1 MTGGFGL
8 WKGGGG
14 IYWCKLEL
22 VGDEGIIH
30 SYLSY
35 IMCASTIFNNVF
47 IYKWRTYY
55 ASRCNHFTSSNRSND

>member
-22 VGDEGIIH
+22 VGDGGIIH
-30 SYLSY
+30 SYPQELMTEDIS
-35 IMCASTIFNNVF
+35 I
-47 IYKWRTYY
+47 IYSKFRG
-55 ASRCNHFTSSNRSND
+55 